1 MSLRGFQGF
10 DESGLTEVLT
20 DNLLYY
26 LDYGFVE
33 KGGYTNIQRPSPAA
47 KLYHAKDP
55 RQAVGKVWASRRKNW
70 VWENGHGIPIS
81 GIWVNNNLITSGYTI
96 SYTDGAVTFDTALSI
111 NSTVEVN
118 HSYKYIHIFD
128 ADENRIF
135 DGDQE
140 SFKVSDSLFING
152 SGFVL
157 PDRRIQLPAIG
168 LEVLTDRDSTPY
180 ELGNLSQNMKTRVL
194 CNVLSTDNRIGK
206 RISDYLS
213 YQKDKVFVLFDRD
226 MAASSGFYPL
236 NYDGS
241 LNNTSGTYQYLSDN
255 FSYSKVFAR
264 KVYISSLRT
273 EKMNKINADLF
284 HTTVRMELE
293 CVF

>member
-33 KGGYTNIQRPSPAA
+33 KGGYTNIQRPSTAA

-55 RQAVGKVWASRRKNW
+55 RQASGKVWASRRKNW

-81 GIWVNNNLITSGYTI
+81 GIWVNNNLMTSGYTI
-96 SYTDGAVTFDTALSI
+96 SYTDGAVTFDTALSL

-241 LNNTSGTYQYLSDN
+241 VNNPSGTYPYLSDN

>member
-1 MSLRGFQGF
+1 MSLRGFKGF

-20 DNLLYY
+20 DNLLFY

-33 KGGYTNIQRPSPAA
+33 KQGYTNIQRPSPAA
-47 KLYHAKDP
+47 RLYHAKDP
-55 RQAVGKVWASRRKNW
+55 RQASGKVWASRRKNW

-81 GIWVNNNLITSGYTI
+81 GIWVNNNLMTSGYTI
-96 SYTDGAVTFDTALSI
+96 SYRDGAVTFDNPLST

-118 HSYKYIHIFD
+118 HSYKYIHVFD
-128 ADENRIF
+128 ADENRLF

-241 LNNTSGTYQYLSDN
+241 LNNPSGTYQYLSDN

-264 KVYISSLRT
+264 KVYISALRT
-273 EKMNKINADLF
+273 EKMNKINSDLF

>member
-20 DNLLYY
+20 DNLLFY
-26 LDYGFVE
+26 LDHGFVE
-33 KGGYTNIQRPSPAA
+33 KQGYTNIQRPSPAA
-47 KLYHAKDP
+47 RLYHAKDP
-55 RQAVGKVWASRRKNW
+55 RQSSGKVWASRRKNW

-81 GIWVNNNLITSGYTI
+81 GIWVNNNLMTSGYTI
-96 SYTDGAVTFDTALSI
+96 SYRDGAVTFDNPIST

-118 HSYKYIHIFD
+118 HSYKYIHVFD

-180 ELGNLSQNMKTRVL
+180 ELGNLSQNIKTRVL
-194 CNVLSTDNRIGK
+194 CNVLATDNRICK

-241 LNNTSGTYQYLSDN
+241 VNNPSGTYQYLSDN

-284 HTTVRMELE
+284 HSTVRMELE